1 MSAPERLTSNDTNS
15 VMTQVADPKP
25 GWWSSLLAQLTGR
38 SLDRAVEVDDVEETD
53 PDETESSAPDTTD
66 VADDVPTVIEPL
78 EAELVE
84 ETPPPD
90 DPESKPADSVE
101 LEVLDAEL
109 VDDEPDEPAEVTVP
123 EVDTAEVPEVEPADP
138 EPEPEPVVVEV
149 AELDI
154 TEVDTTAAAVVEEP
168 AVDEPAVVYE
178 APTPE
183 LDASDPEPSDTVFTD
198 PDTPEVETDQAAAVE
213 VEPVEVEPIAGNSDR
228 GPTGPVKDRDDLTVR
243 WLDELRSGEHRQ
255 TCGAWE
261 SAGTFFDR
269 TTKECTLQV
278 AINTFDIPLGELRN
292 KYGERFIGDVLYRN
306 DVEMQSFKQIA
317 DFIERTQLSRS
328 RQKELE
334 MER

>member
-1 MSAPERLTSNDTNS
+1 
-15 VMTQVADPKP
+15 MTQVAEPKP

-53 PDETESSAPDTTD
+53 PDETDADETESPAPDTTD
-66 VADDVPTVIEPL
+66 VADDVPTVTEPL

-109 VDDEPDEPAEVTVP
+109 VDDEPDEPAEVTIP

-138 EPEPEPVVVEV
+138 EPEPVVVEV
-149 AELDI
+149 PELDI

-168 AVDEPAVVYE
+168 AVDEPAVVCE

-183 LDASDPEPSDTVFTD
+183 LDASDPEPNDT
-198 PDTPEVETDQAAAVE
+198 DTPEVVTYQTTAVE
-213 VEPVEVEPIAGNSDR
+213 VEVIPGN
-228 GPTGPVKDRDDLTVR
+228 KDRDDLTVQ
-243 WLDELRSGEHRQ
+243 WVKELRSGEHRQ
-255 TCGAWE
+255 VRGAWQGP
-261 SAGTFFDR
+261 GTFFAG
-269 TTKECTLQV
+269 KSECTLQV
-278 AINTFDIPLGELRN
+278 AINTCDISLGELKN
-292 KYGERFIGDVLYRN
+292 KYGERFVGDVLNRN
-306 DVEMQSFKQIA
+306 DIEGQSFEQIA
-317 DFIERTQLSRS
+317 DYIERTQLSRS

>member
-1 MSAPERLTSNDTNS
+1 MSAPERLTSNDANS
-15 VMTQVADPKP
+15 VMTQVAEPKP

-38 SLDRAVEVDDVEETD
+38 SLDRAVEVDDDVEEKD
-53 PDETESSAPDTTD
+53 PDDTESPAPDTID
-66 VADDVPTVIEPL
+66 VADDVPTVTEPL

-109 VDDEPDEPAEVTVP
+109 VDDEPSEVTVP

-138 EPEPEPVVVEV
+138 EPEPVVVDV
-149 AELDI
+149 PELD
-154 TEVDTTAAAVVEEP
+154 TPEVDTTAAVVVEEP
-168 AVDEPAVVYE
+168 TVNEPAVVCE
-178 APTPE
+178 EPTPELDATE
-183 LDASDPEPSDTVFTD
+183 LDASDPEPHDTVFTD
-198 PDTPEVETDQAAAVE
+198 PETPEVETVEAVTVEVE
-213 VEPVEVEPIAGNSDR
+213 VEPAPGNSDR
-228 GPTGPVKDRDDLTVR
+228 GPTGPVKDRDDLTER
-243 WLDELRSGEHRQ
+243 WLDELRSGKHRQ
-255 TCGAWE
+255 THGAWE
-261 SAGTFFDR
+261 NYNEGGLFGGKS
-269 TTKECTLQV
+269 ECTIQV

-292 KYGERFIGDVLYRN
+292 KYGERFVGDVLYKN